1 MDLNYLLSRHQ
12 ISLIRA
18 DATDCPE
25 ARLAHRGIARAY
37 ADRIRVLQNLI
48 GAEGTAVLHA

>member
-18 DATDCPE
+18 DTTLCPQ
-25 ARLAHRGIARAY
+25 ARMAHRGMARGY
-37 ADRIRVLQNLI
+37 ADRVRIFQNLI
-48 GAEGTAVLHA
+48 GAQGTALLQA